1 MTNPPTDRR
10 PDVLAHARFVKDR
23 LLIAHAK
30 GRLPHRVKRPFHPS
44 QTGVGV
50 GVDHRHPRDL
60 LATRAGTTG
69 CPQFVGRRSPPT
81 SVGFPAGFGLASSG
95 LFGRVLDAPAALN
108 VTPYVLARFV
118 ITPVLDQPTEVGAA
132 RWLDPDGYIGMPLC
146 LPRRIVDNDARG
158 AALPKP
164 LPSARTPRLRMGNR
178 PAVSPPWLG
187 LTSHLPRLTGSTGW
201 AAQAA
206 RDCGIAIA
214 AEGARAPPPA
224 SHWLPSARVVRNPP
238 PTFLRA
244 APEPYKASRPRC
256 VQIGVAGRHLGRDRR
271 AQPDAAPLE
280 GMFSHMPKYIPGH
293 DVALSKSGRRLV
305 VIH

>member
-50 GVDHRHPRDL
+50 GVDHRHPRSL

-95 LFGRVLDAPAALN
+95 HFGRVLDAPAALN
-108 VTPYVLARFV
+108 VTPFVLARFV

-164 LPSARTPRLRMGNR
+164 LPSARTPRLRKGNR
-178 PAVSPPWLG
+178 SAVSPSPG
-187 LTSHLPRLTGSTGW
+187 LTSHTPPLHRFNRLGCSGSPRLRNRNRRGGSTGT
-201 AAQAA
+201 AAGKPLASVGTG
-206 RDCGIAIA
+206 REKSPSHFPSSGT
-214 AEGARAPPPA
+214 GA
-224 SHWLPSARVVRNPP
+224 V
-238 PTFLRA
+238 
-244 APEPYKASRPRC
+244 
-256 VQIGVAGRHLGRDRR
+256 
-271 AQPDAAPLE
+271 
-280 GMFSHMPKYIPGH
+280 
-293 DVALSKSGRRLV
+293 
-305 VIH
+305 